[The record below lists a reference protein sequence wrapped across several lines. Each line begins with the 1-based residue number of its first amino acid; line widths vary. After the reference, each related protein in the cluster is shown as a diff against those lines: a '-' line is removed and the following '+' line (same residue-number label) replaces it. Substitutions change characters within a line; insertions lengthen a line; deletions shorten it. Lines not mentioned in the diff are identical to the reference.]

1 MVLSVG
7 ERDKEN
13 EKGVSEKRGKNIKSK
28 FAKETNF
35 LTIKDFPKANF
46 CSFLLLFNIT

>member
-13 EKGVSEKRGKNIKSK
+13 EKGVSEKKREKHKKQICGRNK
-28 FAKETNF
+28 FSYLKRFPQSQF
-35 LTIKDFPKANF
+35 LFF
-46 CSFLLLFNIT
+46 FITF